1 MYVSCMTLWDNFAE
15 NNSQKKI
22 TCSNSTKETIG
33 KDVKYFKVN
42 NKDTRTTSMASFY
55 YLYG

>member
-1 MYVSCMTLWDNFAE
+1 MTLWDNFAE
-15 NNSQKKI
+15 NNSQKKF

-33 KDVKYFKVN
+33 KGAKYFKVN